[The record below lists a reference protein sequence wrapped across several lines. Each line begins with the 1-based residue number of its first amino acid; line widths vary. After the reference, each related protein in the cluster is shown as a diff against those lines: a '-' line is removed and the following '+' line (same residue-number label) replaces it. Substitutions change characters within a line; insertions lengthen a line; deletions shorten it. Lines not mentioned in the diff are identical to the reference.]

1 MNIKTKLNTL
11 LIFSIFIALFISG
24 FFFKDIVKNFAIA
37 ESVDKA
43 TIITQQLLATRHY
56 LSTIASDIEIKDK
69 KLNPF
74 IISPAYVGGE
84 IGETMLKQHNF
95 YIKQTSLEYRNKN
108 NRPDDFE
115 RGVLE
120 KYKDKKISNQYY
132 EITPYNNKDYL
143 RYTYP
148 LFITKNCLQCH
159 GKPYTDVKETTYNSL
174 VKLYGEKAFNYK
186 LGDLRGMISVAIDI
200 EDIEYTTTT
209 LNQSMYITLIILF
222 IVITTILVIDFQFI
236 YMPQIRRIEEKV
248 KQEIKDKEYLD
259 LVTESNNEAIIAID
273 ENKTIL
279 TYNKKAQ
286 EIFGFSKEEMI
297 GTKNLL
303 NIIPLKYKNLHTV
316 ATDLY
321 FKTGKSK
328 GILGTTLELEA
339 SRKDGRII
347 PIRISFGTNNDTN
360 HKIVVANIS
369 DLTVTKVKEEQIAK
383 EAKIA
388 QDKVSRSLTLF
399 GDNVLASSS
408 NLEGN
413 LTYVSQALCNMS
425 GFTQEELLG
434 QPNEVLIAP
443 DISTQKMNKL
453 LKTINSGD
461 VWNGEIKSR
470 KKDGSYYWVTISIL
484 PDFDIDG
491 NIIGFS
497 SIRHDI
503 TSEKAKE
510 EFMANMSHELRT
522 PLNAIIGFSSLLGRK
537 INDEKNLEFVQHI
550 NSSSKALLG
559 LINDILDLSKIKDSK
574 FKIEPYEFNAYDEMI
589 EYTKRFEG
597 LTAKK
602 KILFNNNISQKLKG
616 KFFGDWI
623 RISQIILNIISNS
636 IKFTA
641 ENGTIIFDTDYKD
654 DSLILNISD
663 NGIGMNK
670 EVQDKIFKPF
680 EQADGSTT
688 RKYGGTGLG
697 LSITQSLVELMN
709 GKIELISQEG
719 VGTTFT
725 ITLPLEKKQ
734 NIQENQKQILIDT
747 EDQDNKNL
755 NIHLLVVEDNKTN
768 QLLIKM
774 LLEEFGST
782 CDIANDGIEA
792 INLYNPDIHKLVLMD
807 ENMPNMNG
815 IEAMRILKNRF
826 KERCTPIIALT
837 ANNMKGD
844 EERFLKLGMDG
855 YVSKPIDEDELFISI
870 QKLII

>member
-1 MNIKTKLNTL
+1 MNIKTKLNIL
-11 LIFSIFIALFISG
+11 LILTIFISLFISG
-24 FFFKDIVKNFAIA
+24 FFFKDIVKTFAISG
-37 ESVDKA
+37 SVEQAK
-43 TIITQQLLATRHY
+43 IITQQLLATRHY
-56 LSTIASDIEIKDK
+56 LSTIASDVNVDEE
-69 KLNPF
+69 LANPF
-74 IISPAYVGGE
+74 LISPAYVGGKVSHTLLE
-84 IGETMLKQHNF
+84 EHNF
-95 YIKQTSLEYRNKN
+95 YIKQTSLAYRNKN
-108 NRPDDFE
+108 NKPDSFE
-115 RGVLE
+115 
-120 KYKDKKISNQYY
+120 KKILEQYQDKTIQDDYY
-132 EITPYNNKDYL
+132 EISLYKGKEHL

-148 LFITKNCLQCH
+148 LFIKKECLQCH
-159 GKPYTDVKETTYNSL
+159 GKPYIDIKKDSYNNL
-174 VKLYGEKAFNYK
+174 LRLYGNKAFNYQI
-186 LGDLRGMISVAIDI
+186 GDLRGMISVAIDI
-200 EDIEYTTTT
+200 EDIEHTTDT
-209 LNQSMYITLIILF
+209 LNTSMYITLFILF
-222 IVITTILVIDFQFI
+222 SVIATILLIDSKFI
-236 YMPQIRRIEEKV
+236 YTPQIRRIEEKV
-248 KQEIKDKEYLD
+248 EQEKKDKEYLD
-259 LVTESNNEAIIAID
+259 LVTESNNNAIIAID
-273 ENKTIL
+273 KNKTIL

-286 EIFGFSKEEMI
+286 EIFGFTKEEMI
-297 GTKNLL
+297 GTQNLL
-303 NIIPLKYKNLHTV
+303 HIIPIKYKNLHTV
-316 ATDLY
+316 ASNLY
-321 FKTGKSK
+321 FNTGKSK

-339 SRKDGRII
+339 LKKDGEII
-347 PIRISFGTNNDTN
+347 PIRISFGTNSDKEN
-360 HKIVVANIS
+360 KIVVANIS
-369 DLTVTKVKEEQIAK
+369 DLTLEKEKEESIQK

-388 QDKVSRSLTLF
+388 KDKVARSLTLF
-399 GDNVLASSS
+399 SDNVLASSS

-413 LTYVSQALCNMS
+413 LTYVSQALCDMS
-425 GFTQEELLG
+425 GFTKEELLG

-443 DISTQKMNKL
+443 DTSKAKMNKL
-453 LKTINSGD
+453 LNTINSGTI
-461 VWNGEIKSR
+461 WNGEIKSR

-537 INDEKNLEFVQHI
+537 LQDEKNLEFIQHI
-550 NSSSKALLG
+550 NSSSKSLLA

-574 FKIEPYEFNAYDEMI
+574 FTIEPYEFNAYDEMI

-602 KILFNNNISQKLKG
+602 NLLFNNHISQKLKG
-616 KFFGDWI
+616 DFFGDWI

-636 IKFTA
+636 IKFTP

-654 DSLILNISD
+654 NSLVLNISD
-663 NGIGMNK
+663 NGIGMSK

-709 GKIELISQEG
+709 GKIELISHKG

-734 NIQENQKQILIDT
+734 KIEEIQNIELCEEECEKILNT
-747 EDQDNKNL
+747 
-755 NIHLLVVEDNKTN
+755 HLLVVEDNKTN

-782 CDIANDGIEA
+782 CNIANDGVEA
-792 INLYNPDIHKLVLMD
+792 VTMYNPDIHKLVLMD

-815 IEAMRILKNRF
+815 IEAMKILKNRY
-826 KERCTPIIALT
+826 KERCTPIVALT

-855 YVSKPIDEDELFISI
+855 YVSKPIDEEELFKVISR
-870 QKLII
+870 LL